1 MVQIKHRFQS
11 FEEYLSYDDGSDKLY
26 ELFNGELIEM
36 PPESGTN
43 VQIANRL
50 FLIFAM
56 IVGIDRVRGH
66 GLELEVRGEPRN
78 RYPDLTIIRQE
89 HIQQLAKRN
98 TIRLEML
105 PPLLVIEVVSQCV
118 ARVPKAAR
126 CGASAVG
133 GFPAPHASSR
143 QSRPT
148 QWLDLRRLAW
158 GSPRCSDCRRVE
170 ATDESVRVSPGELQR
185 DRDFIAKRSQYQDC
199 GIPEYWIIDPETKTI
214 LILEL
219 TDKTYTEIGNF
230 AGSNLVVSPQLG
242 QLNFKVSQIFD
253 AENQA

>member
-11 FEEYLSYDDGSDKLY
+11 FEEYLSYEDSSDKLY

-36 PPESGTN
+36 PPESVTN

-56 IVGIDRVRGH
+56 VVGIDRVRGH

-78 RYPDLTIIRQE
+78 RYPDLTIICQE

-98 TIRLEML
+98 TIRLSML
-105 PPLLVIEVVSQCV
+105 PSLLVIEV
-118 ARVPKAAR
+118 
-126 CGASAVG
+126 
-133 GFPAPHASSR
+133 
-143 QSRPT
+143 
-148 QWLDLRRLAW
+148 
-158 GSPRCSDCRRVE
+158 
-170 ATDESVRVSPGELQR
+170 VSPGELQR